1 MLRSPRSGRALLRSL
16 LVILVLTL
24 LLAEGVLRMGWIQ
37 GYTRAEMRPSFEQFQ
52 AKAIAQG
59 HPYLAYSLKPDLDT
73 DHSGSFRRTTTNSA
87 GYRGPLVAKPK
98 PAGTFR
104 VLCLGGSSTHGT
116 TPTDDAH
123 TWPARLQEHL
133 RTDTGNGAIE
143 VLNFGV
149 FGYSTFESL
158 INLEL
163 RGVDFE
169 PDLVLVY
176 HTINDMRCALYKP
189 GGPVQ
194 PDNTQWRAIWPVLMP
209 SPGESLLEKSLVYCA
224 WRKRFTSYLSRFEK
238 LDAFAIVNYDP
249 MHPDPYAGPVAD
261 LGFENFARNLKSI
274 HAVARAHGAQVM
286 YITQGCD
293 RADMGAGSKQLQ
305 WDGMDRMGEI
315 LKTVAHETSSAF
327 CDARPVL
334 ETAFAQVPAE
344 VQQLEKDATPLL
356 GKAKDTEDYRRGVE
370 LWQRFTQEGIF
381 TGEVHLTDRGADL
394 LARTVADTIFLA
406 AILERKP

>member
-194 PDNTQWRAIWPVLMP
+194 PDACKWRAIWPVLMP

-224 WRKRFTSYLSRFEK
+224 WRKRFTSYLSRFRKARCLCDRE
-238 LDAFAIVNYDP
+238 LRPDAP
-249 MHPDPYAGPVAD
+249 RPLRRAGGGPRLRELRAQPEVD
-261 LGFENFARNLKSI
+261 

-334 ETAFAQVPAE
+334 KPPSPRFPLRCSSSRRTRRPCSAKPKTPKTTAAAWNSGSASRRRASSPA
-344 VQQLEKDATPLL
+344 KCT
-356 GKAKDTEDYRRGVE
+356 
-370 LWQRFTQEGIF
+370 
-381 TGEVHLTDRGADL
+381 
-394 LARTVADTIFLA
+394 
-406 AILERKP
+406 